1 MTRSAKNAVV
11 VITGA
16 ASGMGLLYARRA
28 AGEGAKAVVMWD
40 VNADALASAVSAIRA
55 DFPAAR
61 VVGDTVDITR
71 QDAVEAAAASVLSS
85 VGVPDI
91 LINNAGIVRGKWFWE
106 HQPAADIDAT
116 IAVNTVAPMQITRQF
131 LPAMMAGTSRRPPR
145 PRRILNIASAA
156 GLFSTPRMAVYA
168 ASKSG
173 MVGWSDSLRLELK
186 AQGYAHIAVTTV
198 MPSFVS
204 TGMFEGAKAPLI
216 TPILSPE
223 QVVDRVWPA
232 MLAGRAQVIL
242 PNSVYAARALR
253 GMLPIGPFDWVADHV
268 LRIYG
273 SMSDF
278 TGRESKRA
286 DS

>member
-1 MTRSAKNAVV
+1 MSRSSRNAVV

-28 AGEGAKAVVMWD
+28 ASEGAKAVVMWD
-40 VNADALASAVSAIRA
+40 VNGDALESAAADIRA
-55 DFPAAR
+55 DFPHST
-61 VVGDTVDITR
+61 VIVESVDITS
-71 QDAVEAAAASVLSS
+71 QDAVETAAASVLST
-85 VGVPDI
+85 VGAPDI
-91 LINNAGIVRGKWFWE
+91 LVNNAGIVRGKWFWE
-106 HQPAADIDAT
+106 HQPVADIDAT
-116 IAVNTVAPMQITRQF
+116 IAVNTIAPMQITRQF
-131 LPAMMAGTSRRPPR
+131 LPAMMSGTSGRPPR

-242 PNSVYAARALR
+242 PNSVHVARALR
-253 GMLPIGPFDWVADHV
+253 GLLPITPFDWVADHV

-278 TGRESKRA
+278 TGRVSKR
-286 DS
+286 DD